1 MVSSLSFQFV
11 VIVTGRPFVRQEP
24 CDVTIASRKI
34 GTVDTNTGRYHS
46 IWATCVVKFRFF
58 GKNPSGPFIHITW
71 YYLNCQKMFK
81 GALFRGF

>member
-46 IWATCVVKFRFF
+46 IWATCVVKGSIGIRNGG
-58 GKNPSGPFIHITW
+58 GKSWFWTPS
-71 YYLNCQKMFK
+71 
-81 GALFRGF
+81 